1 FGSVILVGLFWKRMN
16 WQGALAGILAG
27 GVTAFLWY
35 MFLAAPTGIYE
46 MIPGAIVS
54 LFAIYIVSRLTL
66 PPSKEVADTFDAYVK
81 EIGTG
86 KT

>member
-1 FGSVILVGLFWKRMN
+1 
-16 WQGALAGILAG
+16 
-27 GVTAFLWY
+27 
-35 MFLAAPTGIYE
+35 
-46 MIPGAIVS
+46 VS
-54 LFAIYIVSRLTL
+54 LLAIYIVSKLTL